1 MVQTV
6 ARLIFTP
13 MLAIIY
19 RQQLV
24 VVEAQAQALPV
35 NLVLPVVRVV
45 VVVVQLALHLAARGH
60 QDRVIMVGLTNRWP
74 HTVQAVA
81 AVKALL
87 AQAAQQAAMAAQDM
101 QAA

>member
-1 MVQTV
+1 LEVAVRVPQLKRPLREAMVQTV

-45 VVVVQLALHLAARGH
+45 VVVVHLTLH
-60 QDRVIMVGLTNRWP
+60 
-74 HTVQAVA
+74 
-81 AVKALL
+81 
-87 AQAAQQAAMAAQDM
+87 QAAQERQGKVILAAVTTLAALI
-101 QAA
+101 